1 MVKTNS
7 IKAWVLA
14 ARPKTLAAALV
25 PVLIAI
31 GFALRDCILLAK
43 MNENTSFHIL
53 VVPTLLCVLF
63 AWVMQIDSNFINDY
77 LTLRGAM
84 MTRQD
89 SDLKELVL
97 KGGLRREP

>member
-31 GFALRDCILLAK
+31 GFALRDCIPLAK
-43 MNENTSFHIL
+43 MNENTSSHIL

-77 LTLRGAM
+77 FDFKRGNDDE
-84 MTRQD
+84 TR
-89 SDLKELVL
+89 LGPK
-97 KGGLRREP
+97 RA